1 MMRPIDHLFQNRSAL
16 EPERGGNRRWLQ
28 AAFALVLALMV
39 VLQPLSVRAQENYPI
54 GPGDVLSV
62 TFLSNSQFNS
72 KAVVGND
79 GTIFLPFAGGE
90 LTVAGR
96 TINQL
101 RKDIPVLMTGSV
113 FRERVN
119 GEELLVSI
127 SPEEVSVTLSEYRP
141 IFVDGGAVNSPGG
154 QQPFVVGMNVR
165 QAIAAAKGGIKNQFF
180 SVDGPDIRVRE
191 HPQVLMADLVGGVMA
206 ELAVQRALLAG
217 GAEDIDTTEIEDLN
231 APPILIASAIETAR
245 SQVQTT
251 NALLEE
257 ELAFLQRSVKEAET
271 RVMAALRHEEVMSGI
286 VLSERE
292 EVDQME
298 NLVARGGVRPPSTLL
313 IQARRLYLQAAERYS
328 GVQADRLSAE
338 DSWRELVLKQ
348 NQALR
353 EGALKYQQRIQE
365 LAQRESALRVQIDL
379 STAGLAELD
388 REGEVLG
395 GAPRITVF
403 RKLGGDQALQIEVT
417 PGTSLLPGDVVH
429 VRFAE

>member
-1 MMRPIDHLFQNRSAL
+1 MRLIDRLFSARSAL
-16 EPERGGNRRWLQ
+16 IPARVHRRWLQ
-28 AAFALVLALMV
+28 TVLALVTLVLVLAHG
-39 VLQPLSVRAQENYPI
+39 PAARAQENYPI

-62 TFLSNSQFNS
+62 TFLSNSQFNRQV
-72 KAVVGND
+72 VVGND
-79 GTIFLPFAGGE
+79 GTIFLPFAGE

-96 TINQL
+96 TVNQL

-127 SPEEVSVTLSEYRP
+127 SPEEVNVTLAEYRP
-141 IFVDGGAVNSPGG
+141 IFVDGAVNAPG
-154 QQPFVVGMNVR
+154 QQAFVVGMNVR
-165 QAIAAAKGGIKNQFF
+165 QAIAAAKGIKNQFF
-180 SVDGPDIRVRE
+180 SADGPDIRVRE
-191 HPQVLMADLVGGVMA
+191 HPQVLMAELVGVMA
-206 ELAVQRALLAG
+206 ELAVQRALLD
-217 GAEDIDTTEIEDLN
+217 GADDIDTTEIEALS
-231 APPILIASAIETAR
+231 APQVLITSAIELAR
-245 SQVQTT
+245 SQVATT
-251 NALLEE
+251 NALRDE
-257 ELAFLQRSVKEAET
+257 ELAFLERSVKEAET

-286 VLSERE
+286 VLSERQ
-292 EVDQME
+292 EVDEME
-298 NLVARGGVRPPSTLL
+298 NLVARGVRPSTLL

-353 EGALKYQQRIQE
+353 EGSLRYQQRIQE
-365 LAQRESALRVQIDL
+365 LAQQASQLRVQIDL

-395 GAPRITVF
+395 APRITVF
-403 RKLGGDQALQIEVT
+403 RKLGDQALQIEVQ
-417 PGTSLLPGDVVH
+417 PSTSLMPGDVVN

>member
-1 MMRPIDHLFQNRSAL
+1 MMRPIYHLFPTRSAL
-16 EPERGGNRRWLQ
+16 HFDRVRRRCLQ
-28 AAFALVLALMV
+28 VALALIFA
-39 VLQPLSVRAQENYPI
+39 VLCSMPPSTAQAQENYPI

-62 TFLSNSQFNS
+62 TFLSNSQFNR
-72 KAVVGND
+72 KVVVGND
-79 GTIFLPFAGGE
+79 GTIFLPFAGE

-96 TINQL
+96 TVNQL

-127 SPEEVSVTLSEYRP
+127 SSEEVNVTLSEYRP
-141 IFVDGGAVNSPGG
+141 IFVDGAVNAPG
-154 QQPFVVGMNVR
+154 QQAFVVGMNVR
-165 QAIAAAKGGIKNQFF
+165 QAIAAAKGIENQFF
-180 SVDGPDIRVRE
+180 AASGPDIRVRD
-191 HPQVLMADLVGGVMA
+191 HPQVLMAELVGVMA
-206 ELAVQRALLAG
+206 ELAVQRALLD
-217 GAEDIDTTEIEDLN
+217 GAEDIDTSEIEALN

-251 NALLEE
+251 NALLQEE
-257 ELAFLQRSVKEAET
+257 FAFLERSVKEAET

-298 NLVARGGVRPPSTLL
+298 NLVARGVRPSTLL

-348 NQALR
+348 NQAVR
-353 EGALKYQQRIQE
+353 EGSLRYQQRIQE
-365 LAQRESALRVQIDL
+365 LAQQASQLRVQIDL

-395 GAPRITVF
+395 APRITVF
-403 RKLGGDQALQIEVT
+403 RKLGDQALQIEVQ
-417 PGTSLLPGDVVH
+417 PSTSLMPGDVVN

>member
-1 MMRPIDHLFQNRSAL
+1 MMRPIWHLFQARSAFT
-16 EPERGGNRRWLQ
+16 PDRVHCRWSHVII
-28 AAFALVLALMV
+28 ALVATLLIM
-39 VLQPLSVRAQENYPI
+39 LSPPAARAQQNYPI

-62 TFLSNSQFNS
+62 TFLSNSQFNR
-72 KAVVGND
+72 KVVVGND
-79 GTIFLPFAGGE
+79 GTIFLPFAGE

-127 SPEEVSVTLSEYRP
+127 SPEEVSVTLAEYRP
-141 IFVDGGAVNSPGG
+141 IFVDGAVNSPG

-165 QAIAAAKGGIKNQFF
+165 QAIAAAKGIKNQFF
-180 SVDGPDIRVRE
+180 SADGPDIRVRE
-191 HPQVLMADLVGGVMA
+191 HPQVLMAELVGVMA
-206 ELAVQRALLAG
+206 EMAVQRALLE
-217 GAEDIDTTEIEDLN
+217 GAEDIDPTEIEELN
-231 APPILIASAIETAR
+231 APPILITSAIELAR
-245 SQVQTT
+245 SQVATT

-257 ELAFLQRSVKEAET
+257 ELAFLERSVKEAET

-298 NLVARGGVRPPSTLL
+298 NLVARGVRPSTLL

-353 EGALKYQQRIQE
+353 EGALQYQQRIQE
-365 LAQRESALRVQIDL
+365 LAQQASQLRVQIDL

-395 GAPRITVF
+395 APRITVF
-403 RKLGGDQALQIEVT
+403 RKLGDQALQIEVT